1 MAAATTSSPLAS
13 SVEKTNGAKLSRLLI
28 DGGTTVLRNVFDR
41 YHHSE
46 NLAAGLHAN
55 YPTLNMLLKKKVL
68 RTAQWDQ
75 LFPPGGVIPDSKTF
89 DITLLFVLLT
99 NMCGLCPP
107 PLGWH
112 IIPPP
117 SDTSLEANLARVK
130 YFRNELYGHVSST
143 GVDTPTFNALW
154 QDISAVLV
162 ALGLDQKEIDGL
174 KAEHCGEEYYLEVLL
189 DWAYSEEDIKSQLK
203 DIRQY
208 HATTQQKIEEVCK
221 IQLDGHEILKDNKS
235 KLDKMHQTQ
244 INTQEIVEKV
254 CQTLLEDR
262 EALQDR
268 KSKLDEVL
276 QTQTYIQETADN
288 VRQTQLEDHETL
300 QESKSK
306 VDEVLQVQTKTQS
319 QLQELYQTQAK
330 TRQIVEDVVK
340 TQEENFETLQAV
352 KQAVDNLKE
361 GRDTDGVEEQVLHN
375 LARSEFK
382 GDIEYHVG
390 RYQEGT
396 RVWMFNKVENWLHN
410 RNSQNRV
417 LVISANAG
425 MGKSVISAVLC
436 KRMQEAGRLAG
447 SHFCQHNNARYRN
460 PQLMLQSLAYH
471 LCHALPD
478 YKQALVKQL
487 SRNLGKDLNSMGV
500 EELFSLLFKEPLGT
514 VADPGRNMLM
524 VIDALDES
532 DFQGRN
538 ELLDV
543 IGNHFCRLPCWIRF
557 LCTTRPERNI
567 EEALKH
573 LKPFLLES
581 NDDKNMEDIKW
592 FLEERVQH
600 VVKAEKKSDIVEKL
614 VEKSE
619 GLMLYAYFLVLFVEE
634 NVPVLEQGDLDGS
647 LPLAISSIY
656 KSYFKRLE
664 NELKELGVQE
674 VNFLKLLSIV
684 TACREPLPVGFL
696 SKLLVPD
703 ASSGPGKRK
712 VLKAISS
719 VSSLL
724 PIRDGCLHVIHKSVK
739 DWLMDTCSYGEHE
752 FIMDEK
758 EGHHT
763 LASLCAD
770 ELDHLKQKGVH
781 NVEFSSTEKY
791 ALRHG
796 VRHMLQLDENMSSCN
811 VEKCVQTFAIDLE
824 LLYAKLCLNYSIAA
838 EDILWLLKQDNF
850 QLLSEN
856 SKGLLNTLI
865 SLFRKYYSTFT
876 SCPSV
881 FFQTLLN
888 EGGSILSSMA
898 SNMLQNKYCDLPYME
913 FMHKQIQQGAVQAR
927 FQCLSLVACFDVSP
941 QSDYLVCECEN
952 GTIQLWSLL
961 TGKLVWERPV
971 IINKT
976 FHFTTFRKVPSSCV
990 LSYYRSVVFHPTMEI
1005 ILPGIL
1011 SSAYGMDGS
1020 LAPLFPESKCSF
1032 TVCSVSGDKTSILTD
1047 CPDDPRCIILWSVMN
1062 GTEICRTTRRADVL
1076 SFAWSQDASLLAI
1089 SHSTGL
1095 ICLVDVGTGFRTLAE
1110 MTTSEVCGMIKFAP
1124 DYRFIYC
1131 KHSPVPEL
1139 LCCKDYFLF
1148 CLNVNNENDHTFSLD
1163 VFYDRVSYVP
1173 WKLESHSKCG
1183 FLLGDAIFCVFDGFT
1198 QKEEG
1203 VAFLLTEQSVLISYG
1218 SNKKVIEMLNVNELT
1233 KCTKAARAP
1242 TSLAD
1247 ITSVNKVVFSL
1258 NGESVYVV
1266 SGAAVETVSVLDI
1279 SSGKLKAEKSSRA
1292 ITDLVPVREGVLFT
1306 TTNHTLE
1313 LWNSQLSV
1321 CVHTWPNLPKGVYV
1335 TPLSGDLVAYVD
1347 YTYRHNQVTFLD
1359 VNDWEIVS
1367 KMCCSVDER
1376 FVACNRK
1383 CQVITISNFHLLR
1396 LLDGQAILWCKDFPH
1411 HGSYSSRGL
1420 FSPAEQYFILF
1431 CKAKKGAHVL
1441 DAVSGRTLQF
1451 LCEDEEVKDC
1461 KFLSDKECVICSE
1474 ESTRHYFLRLFNFK
1488 SGDQLSVIDL
1498 ESNVICLNTNPHKQL
1513 IAVGLEQSKDNFK
1526 LIQLNLPGSKE
1537 SRKSKR
1543 RTNNAPEI
1551 PARTGLRRIA
1561 NALEFRQ
1568 SGDNSRMVDTAIER
1582 EHRK

>member
-1 MAAATTSSPLAS
+1 MAAATVPSPLVS
-13 SVEKTNGAKLSRLLI
+13 SEEKTNGAKLSRLLI
-28 DGGTTVLRNVFDR
+28 DGGTMVLRNIFDGF
-41 YHHSE
+41 HSPP
-46 NLAAGLHAN
+46 NLAAGLNAN
-55 YPTLNMLLKKKVL
+55 YPTLKTLLKKKVL

-75 LFPPGGVIPDSKTF
+75 LFPPGGVLPDSKTF

-99 NMCGLCPP
+99 NICGLSP
-107 PLGWH
+107 PLFGWH

-117 SDTSLEANLARVK
+117 GDNSLEANLARVK
-130 YFRNELYGHVSST
+130 FFRNELYGHVSTT
-143 GVDTPTFNALW
+143 GVNTATFNTLW
-154 QDISAVLV
+154 QEISAVLV
-162 ALGLDQKEIDGL
+162 ALGLDQGEIDRL
-174 KAEHCGEEYYLEVLL
+174 KAEHCGEEDYLDVLL
-189 DWAYSEEDIKSQLK
+189 DWANSEEDIKSQLK

-208 HATTQQKIEEVCK
+208 QATTQQKIEEVRK
-221 IQLDGHEILKDNKS
+221 TQLDVHKILKDSKS
-235 KLDKMHQTQ
+235 KLDIMHQTQ
-244 INTQEIVEKV
+244 INTQETVEKV
-254 CQTLLEDR
+254 CQTQLEDR
-262 EALQDR
+262 EALQDS
-268 KSKLDEVL
+268 KSTLDEVR

-288 VRQTQLEDHETL
+288 VRQIQLEDHETL

-306 VDEVLQVQTKTQS
+306 VDEVLQAQAKTQSKLQELHQTQTKTC
-319 QLQELYQTQAK
+319 
-330 TRQIVEDVVK
+330 QIVEDVVK

-352 KQAVDNLKE
+352 KQAVDSLKE
-361 GRDTDGVEEQVLHN
+361 GRETEGVEEQVLQN
-375 LARSEFK
+375 LAKSEFK

-396 RVWMFNKVENWLHN
+396 RVWMFNKVENWLLN

-425 MGKSVISAVLC
+425 MGKSVISAVIC

-460 PQLMLQSLAYH
+460 PQLMLQSLACH

-500 EELFSLLFKEPLGT
+500 EELFALLFKEPLST

-524 VIDALDES
+524 VIDGLDES
-532 DFQGRN
+532 DFQERN

-543 IGNHFCRLPCWIRF
+543 IANQFCRLPCWIRF
-557 LCTTRPERNI
+557 LCTTRSERNI

-573 LKPFLLES
+573 LKPFLLEP

-592 FLEERVQH
+592 FLEKRMQH
-600 VVKAEKKSDIVEKL
+600 VIKAGKKSDIVEKL

-619 GLMLYAYFLVLFVEE
+619 GLMLYAYFLVSFVEE
-634 NVPVLEQGDLDGS
+634 NVPVLEKVDLDGS

-664 NELKELGVQE
+664 NELKELKVQE
-674 VNFLKLLSIV
+674 DNFLKLLSIV

-703 ASSGPGKRK
+703 ASSGSGKRK

-739 DWLMDTCSYGEHE
+739 DWLMDACSYGEHE

-758 EGHHT
+758 EGHGI

-770 ELDHLKQKGVH
+770 ELDHLKQKGVRDT
-781 NVEFSSTEKY
+781 EFSSTEKY
-791 ALRHG
+791 ALHHG
-796 VRHMLQLDENMSSCN
+796 VQHLLQLDKNMSSCN
-811 VEKCVQTFAIDLE
+811 LEKCVQTYAINLE
-824 LLYAKLCLNYSIAA
+824 LLYAKLCLSYSIAA
-838 EDILWLLKQDNF
+838 EDILWLLRQENS

-856 SKGLLNTLI
+856 SKGMLHTLI

-876 SCPSV
+876 GHPSV

-888 EGGSILSSMA
+888 EGGSVLSSMA

-913 FMHKQIQQGAVQAR
+913 FMHNQIQQGAVQAR
-927 FQCLSLVACFDVSP
+927 FQCSSLVACFDVSP

-952 GTIQLWSLL
+952 GTIQLWSIL

-976 FHFTTFRKVPSSCV
+976 FYFVTFRKLPSSPV
-990 LSYYRSVVFHPTMEI
+990 LSHYRSVVFHPTMEI
-1005 ILPGIL
+1005 VLPGVL
-1011 SSAYGMDGS
+1011 SCAYGMDGG

-1047 CPDDPRCIILWSVMN
+1047 CPDDPRCIILWSVTN
-1062 GTEICRTTRRADVL
+1062 GTEICRTTRSADVL

-1110 MTTSEVCGMIKFAP
+1110 ITTSEVCGMIKFAP

-1131 KHSPVPEL
+1131 KHTPVPKRL
-1139 LCCKDYFLF
+1139 YRKDHFLF

-1163 VFYDRVSYVP
+1163 VFYNRVSYVP
-1173 WKLESHSKCG
+1173 WTFESHSECG
-1183 FLLGDAIFCVFDGFT
+1183 FLLGDPILCVFDGFT

-1203 VAFLLTEQSVLISYG
+1203 AAFLLTEQSVLVSFR
-1218 SNKKVIEMLNVNELT
+1218 KDREVIEMLNVNELT
-1233 KCTKAARAP
+1233 SGQKLHHAP
-1242 TSLAD
+1242 TSLAN
-1247 ITSVNKVVFSL
+1247 ITSVNKVAFSL
-1258 NGESVYVV
+1258 NGKSIYVV

-1279 SSGKLKAEKSSRA
+1279 ASGKLKAEKSSRT

-1313 LWNSQLSV
+1313 LWNPQLSV
-1321 CVHTWPNLPKGVYV
+1321 CVRRWPNLQKIAYV
-1335 TPLSGDLVAYVD
+1335 TPVSEDLVACEGFAE
-1347 YTYRHNQVTFLD
+1347 QLTFLD
-1359 VNDWEIVS
+1359 TTGGEIVTTVRIS
-1367 KMCCSVDER
+1367 PREA

-1383 CQVITISNFHLLR
+1383 CQVITIKNCFSLR
-1396 LLDGQAILWCKDFPH
+1396 LLDGQVVLWFTDFDY
-1411 HGSYSSRGL
+1411 HGITQSSGY
-1420 FSPAEQYFILF
+1420 FSPSEQFFILF
-1431 CKAKKGAHVL
+1431 HGGSGCAYVL
-1441 DAVSGRTLQF
+1441 EAVSGRKLHVLV
-1451 LCEDEEVKDC
+1451 LCEHELLYMRIC
-1461 KFLSDKECVICSE
+1461 KFVSEEEFVICSE
-1474 ESTRHYFLRLFNFK
+1474 ESTRHHFLRLFNVK
-1488 SGDQLSVIDL
+1488 SGDQLSVIDM
-1498 ESNVICLNTNPHKQL
+1498 ESKVICLDANPRKQL
-1513 IAVGLEQSKDNFK
+1513 IAIGLEQSKDNFK
-1526 LIQLNLPGSKE
+1526 LIQVKLPERKE
-1537 SRKSKR
+1537 SRKSQR
-1543 RTNNAPEI
+1543 
-1551 PARTGLRRIA
+1551 
-1561 NALEFRQ
+1561 
-1568 SGDNSRMVDTAIER
+1568 
-1582 EHRK
+1582 